1 MVQKRN
7 TCSTICGL
15 VLIILIFFVFG
26 TILFTHN
33 CNKYVKMSCDDKKI
47 YCEFNNYTINSDSC
61 DIFNDDDMIAGNN
74 NCYDLILNCS
84 YTKQNKQNYCDII
97 LSDFVSYESAVEYFN
112 LNFNNTTN
120 IAYLYNTVNF
130 TQCTFEPIYENE
142 KMTHFGLSLI
152 LLGIIALFAYLYITR
167 NVYLQLFSITQRTN
181 YESKNYKSIDN
192 DEPPKYSPT

>member
-15 VLIILIFFVFG
+15 ILIIIIFFVFG
-26 TILFTHN
+26 TILFSHN
-33 CNKYVKMSCDDKKI
+33 CNKYVKMSCDNEKI

-61 DIFNDDDMIAGNN
+61 DNFNDDDMIIGNN

-84 YTKQNKQNYCDII
+84 YTKQNIQNYCDII
-97 LSDFVSYESAVEYFN
+97 LMDFVSYDSADEYFN

-120 IAYLYNTVNF
+120 IAYLYNTVNN
-130 TQCTFEPIYENE
+130 TQCTFDPIYENE
-142 KMTHFGLSLI
+142 RITQFGLTLI
-152 LLGIIALFAYLYITR
+152 IIGFIVLFAYLYITR
-167 NVYLQLFSITQRTN
+167 NVFLQLFSVTHRTK